1 MKNAVAAAA
10 PAPRPAARVLAL
22 LVLLTLLLGAVQA
35 RAVEVQ
41 RVVSPGG
48 IEAWLVEDHTNP
60 IIALEL
66 AFRGGSALDPEGK
79 AGLAHMAASP
89 IDEGAGPL
97 ASQAFPGELERQSV
111 VSGKSVL
118 EWVEFGGHRVII
130 TKNKRKA

>member
-10 PAPRPAARVLAL
+10 PAPRPAAWVLAL

-60 IIALEL
+60 IIALAL

-79 AGLAHMAASP
+79 DGLAHLAASTN
-89 IDEGAGPL
+89 DAGAGRPRHGR
-97 ASQAFPGELERQSV
+97 AA
-111 VSGKSVL
+111 
-118 EWVEFGGHRVII
+118 
-130 TKNKRKA
+130 

>member
-10 PAPRPAARVLAL
+10 PAPRPAAWVLAL

-48 IEAWLVEDHTNP
+48 IEAWLVEAHTTP

-66 AFRGGSALDPEGK
+66 AFRGRSALDP
-79 AGLAHMAASP
+79 AGNAALAHIAAP
-89 IDEGAGPL
+89 TIAHAPAPL
-97 ASQAFPGELERQSV
+97 PPPTPQAPPP
-111 VSGKSVL
+111 
-118 EWVEFGGHRVII
+118 
-130 TKNKRKA
+130 